1 MNINLELY
9 KIFYYVAKNEN
20 ISRAANELLISQPAI
35 SKSIKTLE
43 EQTNT
48 NLFIRKRDGVE
59 LTETGEIL
67 YKKIKES
74 MELISSA
81 ENDLKTLTN
90 METGTLSIGTSKI
103 ILHEILMPY
112 IKKFQEKYPKIKIQ
126 ITTGKTQDL
135 IRKTRMG
142 LIDTLIT
149 TLPNK
154 IPPKFKTYKLMDLH
168 DCFAVSNID
177 KYNNIKI
184 NNNSLESL
192 PLLLLSKGSTTRK
205 RLDDYCLQNNIK
217 LHPKMEFTGEII
229 VKDFTLNDFGIGLF
243 TEEYIK
249 SELEKEKLFKL
260 DSTIKLKSKYL
271 GLVWDSDNKSQVSK
285 NFVNFIKEETKS
297 R

>member
-48 NLFIRKRDGVE
+48 NLFIRKRDGVK
-59 LTETGEIL
+59 LTETGEML
-67 YKKIKES
+67 YKKIKDP

-90 METGTLSIGTSKI
+90 MEAGTLSIGTSKI

-112 IKKFQEKYPKIKIQ
+112 IKEFHEKYPKIKIQ

-154 IPPKFKTYKLMDLH
+154 IPPKFKTYKLTDLH
-168 DCFAVSNID
+168 DCFAV
-177 KYNNIKI
+177 NNLNEYKETKI
-184 NNNSLESL
+184 NNKSLETI
-192 PLLLLSKGSTTRK
+192 PLLILSKGSTTRK
-205 RLDDYCLQNNIK
+205 RLDDYCIQNNIK
-217 LHPKMEFTGEII
+217 LHPKMEFTGELI
-229 VKDFTLNDFGIGLF
+229 VKDFTLNGFGIGLF
-243 TEEYIK
+243 TEEYTRK
-249 SELEKEKLFKL
+249 ELK
-260 DSTIKLKSKYL
+260 
-271 GLVWDSDNKSQVSK
+271 
-285 NFVNFIKEETKS
+285 
-297 R
+297 

>member
-59 LTETGEIL
+59 LTETGEML
-67 YKKIKES
+67 YKKIKDS
-74 MELISSA
+74 MELIYSA

-90 METGTLSIGTSKI
+90 MEVGTLSIGTSKI

-112 IKKFQEKYPKIKIQ
+112 IKEFHENYPKIKIQ
-126 ITTGKTQDL
+126 VTTGKTQDL

-154 IPPKFKTYKLMDLH
+154 IPPKFKTYKLTDLH
-168 DCFAVSNID
+168 DCFAV
-177 KYNNIKI
+177 NNLNEYKETKI
-184 NNNSLESL
+184 NNKSLETI

-205 RLDDYCLQNNIK
+205 RLDDYCIQNNIK
-217 LHPKMEFTGEII
+217 LHPKMEFTGELI
-229 VKDFTLNDFGIGLF
+229 VKDFTLNGFGIGLF

-249 SELEKEKLFKL
+249 NELEEKKLFKL
-260 DSTIKLKSKYL
+260 ESNIKLKNKYL
-271 GLVWDSDNKSQVSK
+271 GLVWDSDNKSQVAK
-285 NFVNFIKEETKS
+285 NFINFIKEKTKN

>member
-205 RLDDYCLQNNIK
+205 RLDDYCMQNNIK
-217 LHPKMEFTGEII
+217 LHPKMEFTGELI